1 MGWMPRIVQSPG
13 KRLVTLVT
21 PQFSFRVLG
30 LRSLLKDSPGYPT
43 HYHQNTPHTQTIQS
57 RASAGPWYLIGQTC
71 ST

>member
-30 LRSLLKDSPGYPT
+30 LRSFLKDSPGYPT
-43 HYHQNTPHTQTIQS
+43 HYH
-57 RASAGPWYLIGQTC
+57 
-71 ST
+71 